1 MSAGANDRGT
11 CCNSKIEFT
20 KLTGFVGTAA
30 NMFTYADGDAG
41 TGSAAAAGAPNVGVA
56 CVANT

>member
-1 MSAGANDRGT
+1 MSTGANDRGT

-30 NMFTYADGDAG
+30 VLPTYADG
-41 TGSAAAAGAPNVGVA
+41 AAGADSAVATGV
-56 CVANT
+56 